1 MYSLILLKIPAKQYY
16 ILFIFTGFF
25 KKSYLLPSV
34 ETLTIST
41 KRIKTA
47 TMKLKLLSLLIVCSF
62 FSMLQVTAQD
72 SVASKGSTFSTSGGR
87 YFWMGK
93 NYRAE
98 WNTPVKAAVLNL
110 STEKGGL
117 TPVKRGGGKQ
127 TKSLRLEGADGRD
140 YILRSIQKFITNE
153 TLPGDLQSEA
163 AADLVSDGVSA
174 SYPYASLSVQVLA
187 EAAGVPYS
195 KVKLVYVPDD
205 PKLGEYRADFAN
217 TLATLEERVPE
228 SVKKPFDT
236 EEVVEKLEDDND
248 NTVDQM
254 GLLRARILDM
264 FVMDLDRHE
273 GQWNWGAIDKDKG
286 KTYFAVP
293 KDRDQAFYINQGVLP
308 GLVKGRS
315 LVPQLEGFK
324 VQANN
329 INRFNFAARNLDRFF
344 LNQLSEQDWKQAVE
358 KFVSQMTDAVI
369 EKALAMQPA
378 EIRSMPSNGQIV
390 QTLKERRNFLVAE
403 VMQYYHFISE
413 IVSVTGSDKKEL
425 FDITKNDDATV
436 LVQVYKVDKD
446 GQQSTK
452 MYERKFD
459 PLVTKELRLYG
470 MDGEDKFVLHG
481 KNDRIKIRLI
491 GGGDADAFENA
502 SDTRPEVLV
511 YDRTDGNNTLKGKL
525 KNNMS
530 NDTAVNSFER
540 IYYKYNYQS
549 VFGTIGYNPDDGLF
563 LGPTFKLIRHG
574 FRKTPYKS
582 LHQAKASFA
591 FSTKAVNFQYHN
603 EFMSVIGD
611 KTDIVGD
618 IEYRGPN
625 NTSNFFGYG
634 VNSIYDKTKTGRFRY
649 YRARYD
655 VGEVALQLRHR
666 FSNKVMFSFG
676 PAFQIYSMDST
687 DNLNKVRNIFL
698 NNMSGVVKST
708 AFARQSY
715 FGARVSLNIDT
726 RNHPV
731 LPSTGINWVTA
742 VKHLSGI
749 TSKSYDKVTQVNSD
763 FTFYLNLINDRLTF
777 ANRFGGGITMGK
789 AFEFYQAQYLGSEE
803 NLRGFRRERFAG
815 KSKIYNQAELRLRLA
830 NFRTYLFPAAF
841 GIHAFVDA
849 GRVYVDNDNDKKM
862 LTGYGAGIWFSP
874 LRRILITFTYA
885 MSDEDKIPLVGLGW
899 KF

>member
-1 MYSLILLKIPAKQYY
+1 MRSRK
-16 ILFIFTGFF
+16 
-25 KKSYLLPSV
+25 
-34 ETLTIST
+34 TLTISI
-41 KRIKTA
+41 KRTKTA
-47 TMKLKLLSLLIVCSF
+47 TMKFKLLSLLLVSLLFTITRVE
-62 FSMLQVTAQD
+62 AQSRD
-72 SVASKGSTFSTSGGR
+72 SVAAPGSKFSTSGGR

-98 WNTPVKAAVLNL
+98 WNTPVKAPPINL

-140 YILRSIQKFITNE
+140 YILRSIQKFITDK

-205 PKLGEYRADFAN
+205 PRLGEHKADFAN
-217 TLATLEERVPE
+217 TLATFEERVPV

-248 NTVDQM
+248 NTVDQKA
-254 GLLRARILDM
+254 LLTARILDM

-273 GQWNWGAIDKDKG
+273 GQWNWGAIEKDKG
-286 KTYFAVP
+286 KTYFPVP

-344 LNQLSEQDWKQAVE
+344 LNQLTEQDWKQAAE

-369 EKALAMQPA
+369 ERALAMQPA
-378 EIRSMPSNGQIV
+378 EIRAMPSNGQII

-403 VMQYYHFISE
+403 VMQYYRFISE

-425 FDITKNDDATV
+425 FNVTRNDDASV
-436 LVQVYKVDKD
+436 LIEVYKIDKD
-446 GQQSTK
+446 GQQSSK

-470 MDGEDKFVLHG
+470 MDGEDKFVLNG
-481 KNDRIKIRLI
+481 TNDRIKVRMI
-491 GGGDADAFENA
+491 GGGGADAFENA
-502 SDTRPEVLV
+502 SNSRPEVLV
-511 YDRTDGNNTLKGKL
+511 YDRVDGGNIIKGRF
-525 KNNMS
+525 KNKMS
-530 NDTAVNSFER
+530 NDSAVNSFDR
-540 IYYKYNYQS
+540 LYYKYPYQS
-549 VFGTIGYNPDDGLF
+549 VFLTLGFNPDDGLF
-563 LGPTFKLIRHG
+563 LGPTFKHIRHG
-574 FRKTPYKS
+574 FRKNPYKS

-618 IEYRGPN
+618 IEYKGPN

-634 VNSIYDKTKTGRFRY
+634 VNSVYDKSKTGRFRY

-676 PAFQIYSMDST
+676 PTFQIYSMDST
-687 DNLNKVRNIFL
+687 DKLNQVRNIFL
-698 NNMSGVVKST
+698 NNSSGIVKST

-749 TSKSYDKVTQVNSD
+749 TTKSYDKVTQINSD
-763 FTFYLNLINDRLTF
+763 FTFYLNLISDRLTF

-789 AFEFYQAQYLGSEE
+789 AFEFYQAQYLGSDD

-849 GRVYVDNDNDKKM
+849 GRVYLDNDIDKGM
-862 LTGYGAGIWFSP
+862 RTGYGAGIWFSP

>member
-1 MYSLILLKIPAKQYY
+1 MRSRK
-16 ILFIFTGFF
+16 
-25 KKSYLLPSV
+25 
-34 ETLTIST
+34 TLTISI
-41 KRIKTA
+41 KRTKTA
-47 TMKLKLLSLLIVCSF
+47 TMKFKLLSLLLVSLLFTITRVE
-62 FSMLQVTAQD
+62 AQSRD
-72 SVASKGSTFSTSGGR
+72 SVAAPGSKFSTSGGR

-98 WNTPVKAAVLNL
+98 WNTPVKAPPINL
-110 STEKGGL
+110 ATEKGGL

-140 YILRSIQKFITNE
+140 YILRSIQKFITDK

-205 PKLGEYRADFAN
+205 PRLGEHKADFAN
-217 TLATLEERVPE
+217 TLATFEERVPV

-248 NTVDQM
+248 NTVDQKA
-254 GLLRARILDM
+254 LLTARILDM

-273 GQWNWGAIDKDKG
+273 GQWNWGAIEKDKG
-286 KTYFAVP
+286 KTYFPVP

-344 LNQLSEQDWKQAVE
+344 LNQLTEQDWKQAAE

-369 EKALAMQPA
+369 ERALAMQPA
-378 EIRSMPSNGQIV
+378 EIRAMPSNGQII

-403 VMQYYHFISE
+403 VMQYYRFISE

-425 FDITKNDDATV
+425 FNVTRNDDASV
-436 LVQVYKVDKD
+436 LIEVYKIDKD
-446 GQQSTK
+446 GQQSSK

-470 MDGEDKFVLHG
+470 MDGEDKFVLNG
-481 KNDRIKIRLI
+481 TNDRIKVRMI
-491 GGGDADAFENA
+491 GGGGADAFENA
-502 SDTRPEVLV
+502 SNSRPEVLV
-511 YDRTDGNNTLKGKL
+511 YDRVDGGNIIKGRF
-525 KNNMS
+525 KNKMS
-530 NDTAVNSFER
+530 NDSAVNSFDR
-540 IYYKYNYQS
+540 LYYKYPYQS
-549 VFGTIGYNPDDGLF
+549 VFLTLGFNPDDGLF
-563 LGPTFKLIRHG
+563 LGPTFKHIRHG
-574 FRKTPYKS
+574 FRKNPYKS

-618 IEYRGPN
+618 IEYKGPN

-634 VNSIYDKTKTGRFRY
+634 VNSVYDKSKTGRFRY

-676 PAFQIYSMDST
+676 PTFQIYSMDST
-687 DNLNKVRNIFL
+687 DKLNQVRNIFL
-698 NNMSGVVKST
+698 NNSSGIVKST

-749 TSKSYDKVTQVNSD
+749 TTKSYDKVTQINSD
-763 FTFYLNLINDRLTF
+763 FTFYLNLISDRLTF

-789 AFEFYQAQYLGSEE
+789 AFEFYQAQYLGSDD

-849 GRVYVDNDNDKKM
+849 GRVYLDNDIDKGM
-862 LTGYGAGIWFSP
+862 RTGYGAGIWFSP